1 MLPIDISAHPSP
13 PHETL
18 SDGIAPG
25 SLSSNSSS
33 APWFV
38 FDPSKD
44 FARMGLGSSNTNWRI
59 STINQDYE
67 LIPTYPAL
75 LGVPFKISDNTLR
88 HIAKFRSKGRI
99 PALSYLHPNK
109 YSITRSAQP
118 LVGWKS
124 DRSIQDEKHIE
135 ACFRSHLSAA
145 DDLRVGKLPQQHL
158 IIDARPIAN
167 AMAQTAL
174 GAGTEPESYYPF
186 CKLVFLGIENI
197 HVVRDSFSRLYD
209 GRFLTLQTLNS
220 FQSNIFLFHFSFLF

>member
-1 MLPIDISAHPSP
+1 MLPLDNPADPKSKEAATTEEINTGNPSSSSP
-13 PHETL
+13 PT
-18 SDGIAPG
+18 
-25 SLSSNSSS
+25 
-33 APWFV
+33 PWFV
-38 FDPSKD
+38 FDVGKD
-44 FARMGLGSSNTNWRI
+44 FARMGLGTTNSNWRI

-99 PALSYLHPNK
+99 PSLSYLHPNK

-135 ACFRSHLSAA
+135 ACFKSHLSAA
-145 DDLRVGKLPQQHL
+145 EDLQVGKLQQQHL

-174 GAGTEPESYYPF
+174 GAGTEPESHYPF

-209 GRFLTLQTLNS
+209 G
-220 FQSNIFLFHFSFLF
+220 